1 MEGILNKV
9 PGVESASVDFGAK
22 TATVE
27 CSSAVTADVITE
39 AVAKSG
45 QYTVEVQN

>member
-1 MEGILNKV
+1 VEGILNKV
-9 PGVESASVDFGAK
+9 PGVESATVDFGSQ

-27 CSSAVTADVITE
+27 CSSAVSADVITE

-45 QYTVEVQN
+45 QYTVAVKN